1 MGGRAWGEHA
11 PRRPVRL
18 PWLPRHRGGGK
29 GGGRAAALA
38 VARRGAA
45 ASRPPQRGAD
55 GGSAETRARVRTR
68 STGARQQEGVQGGCV
83 AAHTLPV
90 SNCAPPLS
98 LTQGRTEWAPGT
110 PMGDK
115 FPTGRVRST
124 HPNIASAKNAAV
136 AQWPMLFGS
145 AVHTSPVAGGTSQGL
160 EVQVGGRASTWGG
173 PAATKSALRIISGP
187 AADLPP
193 SYRRSA
199 AKPVNPP
206 RYPPPPPRASIPV
219 NHVYLSLES
228 ASLSKQQSAGST
240 KRRNIL

>member
-68 STGARQQEGVQGGCV
+68 STGARQKEGVQGGCV

-206 RYPPPPPRASIPV
+206 RYGRLQKNDGIARRGHSSSQHGTTEFLGI
-219 NHVYLSLES
+219 S
-228 ASLSKQQSAGST
+228 GSV
-240 KRRNIL
+240 RS